1 MDKDLTVYYKALVK
15 AYEKAHPDVTV
26 ELVDLG
32 SSDYSTVLTTQLT
45 GNGADFDVVSIKDVP
60 GYMALVNKG
69 VLEPLDS
76 YIEKDSVD
84 LSGYKGRELIR

>member
-1 MDKDLTVYYKALVK
+1 MWDKDLTVYYKALVE
-15 AYEKAHPDVTV
+15 AYEKANPDVTV

-60 GYMALVNKG
+60 IYG
-69 VLEPLDS
+69 
-76 YIEKDSVD
+76 
-84 LSGYKGRELIR
+84 SGK